1 MSEDQVARL
10 ERRLA
15 REKAAR
21 LQAEG
26 IAEKGLRD
34 LYLANQN
41 LDSIVTERTLEVQQ
55 ARIEL
60 ERSAERREAFLASLS
75 RQVRTPL
82 NGVVG
87 MLDLL
92 EGHLSDPQGRSYVS
106 AAKGSADDLL
116 RLFSRLI
123 LFVDL
128 DDGIRVEP
136 AEVELSEVL
145 RVVSERWSREA
156 MAGGQLLFVENR
168 TPSDTSLFTISGH
181 LGPLLDELIDNA
193 ISHSG
198 PGTLTLDAEIH
209 GGAVVFAVSDP
220 GGEGEGSVARED
232 EGMGLALAERLAST
246 IEASL
251 GFPDSFDGP
260 STVTLTMPIRM
271 SPS

>member
-1 MSEDQVARL
+1 MSEDQIARL

-15 REKAAR
+15 RQKAAR
-21 LQAEG
+21 LEAED

-41 LDSIVTERTLEVQQ
+41 LDSVVTERTLELQR

-92 EGHLSDPQGRSYVS
+92 EGHLSDPQSKSYVS

-136 AEVELSEVL
+136 AEVELSTIL
-145 RVVSERWSREA
+145 STISETWSREA
-156 MAGGQLLFVENR
+156 MGGGQLLFVENR
-168 TPSDTSLFTISGH
+168 APSDTVLFTIADL
-181 LGPLLDELIDNA
+181 LGSLLGEFIDNA

-198 PGTLTLDAEIH
+198 PGTLTLVAQLQDGEVA
-209 GGAVVFAVSDP
+209 FDLSDP
-220 GGEGEGSVARED
+220 GGAGERRGAGEG

-246 IEASL
+246 IEANL
-251 GFPDSFDGP
+251 VVPDSFDGP
-260 STVTLTMPIRM
+260 STVTVKIPVRLSI
-271 SPS
+271 